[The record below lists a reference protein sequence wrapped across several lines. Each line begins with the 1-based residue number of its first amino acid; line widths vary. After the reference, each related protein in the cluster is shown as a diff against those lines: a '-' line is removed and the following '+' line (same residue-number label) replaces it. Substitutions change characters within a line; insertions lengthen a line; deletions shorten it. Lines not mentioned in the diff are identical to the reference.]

1 MQLLTIT
8 LEDMSNQ
15 PAPNWYPDPS
25 GKHELRYW
33 DGTGWTDR
41 VSNHGKESID
51 APGGT
56 HVPQGEHTADRV
68 QRQVAEQ
75 AGVPGTGR
83 GGGSIFTEPILVI
96 NQRAKIIE
104 VNSEFAVYDQNGMQ
118 IAAVRQV
125 GQSTFKKALRFV
137 GDVDQYLTH
146 KFQIVDMAGNVQLT
160 LTRPRKFIKSRVEIG
175 DGGGNPIGSVVQKSM
190 MGKINF
196 GLEASGTTVGSIN
209 AENWRAWNFR
219 IEDHTGAEVARI
231 TKTWEGLATTMFTT
245 ADNYVLQ
252 IHRPLEEPLRSLVI
266 ASALSVDTALKQDS
280 RGLS

>member
-1 MQLLTIT
+1 
-8 LEDMSNQ
+8 MSNQ

-33 DGTGWTDR
+33 NGTTWTNR
-41 VSNHGKESID
+41 VRNHGKEAVDD
-51 APGGT
+51 ASDT
-56 HVPQGEHTADRV
+56 HVPQGHHTGDKV

-75 AGVPGTGR
+75 AGLSGVEG
-83 GGGSIFTEPILVI
+83 GGGSIFTEQVLVI
-96 NQRAKIIE
+96 NQKAKIIE
-104 VNSEFAVYDQNGMQ
+104 VNSEYAVYDQNGNQ

-125 GQSTFKKALRFV
+125 GQSAFKKALRFV

-146 KFQIVDMAGNVQLT
+146 KFQIVDMAGNVHLT
-160 LTRPRKFIKSRVEIG
+160 MTRPRKFIKSKIEIG
-175 DGGGNPIGSVVQKSM
+175 DAAGQPIGSVIQKNM
-190 MGKINF
+190 VGKINF
-196 GLEASGTTVGSIN
+196 GLEAGGRTLGSIN

-219 IEDHTGAEVARI
+219 IEDHTGSEVARI

>member
-1 MQLLTIT
+1 VRLFTIT
-8 LEDMSNQ
+8 LETMSNQ

-33 DGTGWTDR
+33 DGIAWTDR
-41 VSNHGKESID
+41 VMNHGKESAD
-51 APGGT
+51 APGST
-56 HVPQGEHTADRV
+56 HVPQGQHTAERV
-68 QRQVAEQ
+68 RRQVGDQ
-75 AGVPGTGR
+75 AGVAGTGR

-96 NQRAKIIE
+96 NQKAKIIE
-104 VNSEFAVYDQNGMQ
+104 VNSEFAVYDQNGKQ

-125 GQSTFKKALRFV
+125 GQSAFKKALRFV

-160 LTRPRKFIKSRVEIG
+160 MTRPRKFIKSRVEIG
-175 DGGGNPIGSVVQKSM
+175 DGGGNPIGAVVQKNM
-190 MGKINF
+190 VGKINF
-196 GLEASGTTVGSIN
+196 GLEAAGTNVGSIN

-219 IEDHTGAEVARI
+219 IEDHTGTEVARI
-231 TKTWEGLATTMFTT
+231 TKTWEGFATTAFTT

-252 IHRPLEEPLRSLVI
+252 IHRALEEPLRSLVI